1 MLNLDA
7 HRKGSQPD
15 RLWKLMKWNKLF
27 GQDTRKILLGRF
39 CNHTSRYLRDL
50 RLHCTSIS
58 AIGDKMLKQPCHW
71 RYSNPQPAQRSHSSC
86 FRPDCIFNYLKTI

>member
-58 AIGDKMLKQPCHW
+58 GFVGGERH
-71 RYSNPQPAQRSHSSC
+71 PQQWDSGVRAPTRQ
-86 FRPDCIFNYLKTI
+86 